1 MSSTKSIKMNVI
13 KASLTILALFLFQ
26 LNAYNQSNVVLCL
39 GQDATVCAGQTV
51 TINNC
56 NTGTNPGTAAGIYL
70 NAPSS
75 VSLSDDSWSGA
86 VAIGFPFSFY
96 GVNYTQCVIGS
107 NGLISFN
114 LANAGGYCPWSLN
127 GVAPLPN
134 PAFPSASNSIMLTY
148 EDMNPSLGGQI
159 QYQTIGTAPNR
170 KFVVIYKNIL
180 MFGCTTQCN
189 YMSIILYETSNI
201 FELHIGNKPICGTW
215 NGSLAIQGSENLPMN
230 LAHITPGRNVSVWS
244 ANQDGRRFLPTAPS
258 NTNSYTI
265 SQIPYVMVNSPGSNF
280 LWANT
285 LGQTFPY
292 NNGTLNVNPVP
303 SGTTGYFL
311 SGAACGTS
319 VGSITQDT
327 TWLTVTN
334 PTLTTTTVPDICS
347 QGIGSATAVPG
358 AGSPPPYTYLW
369 SNGQTTATATGLTM
383 GTYTVTV
390 VNGNGCTST
399 GTAVITDSPATFNGT
414 TTPVSCPGGSDGTA
428 TAVVTPITGTV
439 NFQWSNGQTTQTA
452 TGLSAGNYWCYATTA
467 SGCADT
473 IYVTIT
479 EIPPMIL
486 TMTNVVD
493 ANCYTIANG
502 QATVNVTQG
511 TPNYTYSWTGSTA
524 SAATA
529 LDLGAGLHTVTVTDM
544 NGCVQ
549 TLDVTINE
557 PLPLDI
563 TFLTQDTM
571 ICSEDAIQL
580 TAVGAGGSTTYN
592 YSWTENGLPIGNGG
606 SITVD
611 PVNSGT
617 VYCVTLSEACGSP
630 TTTECMTIVFPLEI
644 IPSTVPDHSIRCL
657 PGDFV
662 FTNTST
668 NGGDV
673 ATTQYIFS
681 NGDSYTANGLDP
693 LPETLPNPGTYSVD
707 MIVTSVYGCL
717 YFGHFQDIVEVTPLP
732 TADFTM
738 SKSPLTW
745 FETTVQTNDIS
756 SGNIANYE
764 WISPGATSVVNNGG
778 SAMITFPEGVMGTY
792 DITLVVTTNQGCSDS
807 ATYEIQVVSDV
818 IFYAPTAFTPDDD
831 EHNQVWLFYVEGIDK
846 ENFELTIHNRW
857 GEVVWE
863 THDVNSY
870 WDGYYGGQKVQPG
883 IYTWKAWYKELDNDG
898 KTEKSGIINV
908 IR

>member
-1 MSSTKSIKMNVI
+1 MLHRSTKNMSFIKL
-13 KASLTILALFLFQ
+13 SLAFLLMLATQ
-26 LNAYNQSNVVLCL
+26 LNSYSQSNVVLCL

-56 NTGTNPGTAAGIYL
+56 NTGVNPGTAAGVYL
-70 NAPSS
+70 NAPTS
-75 VSLSDDSWSGA
+75 VFLSDDVWSGS
-86 VAIGFPFSFY
+86 VPIGFPFSFY
-96 GVNYTQCVIGS
+96 GTNYSSCAIGS
-107 NGLISFN
+107 NGLISF
-114 LANAGGYCPWSLN
+114 APVSGYCPWSLA
-127 GVAPLPN
+127 GIPQLPT
-134 PAFPSASNSIMLTY
+134 AALPSARNSIMIAYQDL
-148 EDMNPSLGGQI
+148 NPATAGQV

-170 KFVVIYKNIL
+170 KFVVLYKNVA

-189 YMSIILYETSNI
+189 YLAIILYETSNI

-215 NGSLAIQGSENLPMN
+215 NGSLAVQGSENNPMTI
-230 LAHITPGRNVSVWS
+230 AHITPGRNVSVWS
-244 ANQDGRRFLPTAPS
+244 ANQDGRRFLPTAPA
-258 NTNSYTI
+258 NTNSYTM

-311 SGAACGTS
+311 TGAACGTS
-319 VGSITQDT
+319 VGSITNDT
-327 TWLTVTN
+327 TWLTVSN

-347 QGIGSATAVPG
+347 QGVGAATAVPG
-358 AGSPPPYTYLW
+358 AGSPAPYTYLW
-369 SNGQTTATATGLTM
+369 SNGQTGATATGLLA
-383 GTYTVTV
+383 GTYTVSV
-390 VNGNGCTST
+390 VNGNGCTAT
-399 GTAVITDSPATFNGT
+399 GTAVITDNPATFNST

-428 TAVVTPITGTV
+428 TAVVTPVTGLV
-439 NFQWSNGQTTQTA
+439 NFQWSNGQSSQTA

-486 TMTNVVD
+486 TMTNIVD

-511 TPNYTYSWTGSTA
+511 TPAYTYSWTGSTA

-549 TLDVTINE
+549 TMDVTISE
-557 PLPLDI
+557 PAPLDI

-571 ICSEDAIQL
+571 ICSEDAILL
-580 TAVGAGGSTTYN
+580 TAIGAGGSTTYT
-592 YSWTENGLPIGNGG
+592 YTWTEDGLPIGNG
-606 SITVD
+606 SSLTVD
-611 PVNSGT
+611 PINSGT
-617 VYCVTLSEACGSP
+617 VYCVTLSESCGSP
-630 TTTECMTIVFPLEI
+630 TTTECMTITFPLEI
-644 IPSTVPDHSIRCL
+644 IPNTVPDFAQRCL

-662 FTNTST
+662 FSNMST
-668 NGGDV
+668 NGVDV

-681 NGDSYTANGLDP
+681 TGESFTVNSLDA
-693 LPETLPNPGTYSVD
+693 LPHTLPNPGTYTVD
-707 MIVTSVYGCL
+707 MVVTSVHGCL

-756 SGNIANYE
+756 SGNIANYNWVSSE
-764 WISPGATSVVNNGG
+764 ATSIVNNGG

-792 DITLVVTTNQGCSDS
+792 DITLIVTTNLGCSDS
-807 ATYEIQVVSDV
+807 VTYPIQVVSDV

-831 EHNQVWLFYVEGIDK
+831 EHNQVWMFYVEGIDK
-846 ENFELTIHNRW
+846 ANFELTVHNRW

-863 THDVNSY
+863 THDVNSF
-870 WDGYYGGQKVQPG
+870 WDGYYNGQKVQPG

-898 KTEKSGIINV
+898 KNERTGIINV

>member
-1 MSSTKSIKMNVI
+1 MSFRITKILNFP
-13 KASLTILALFLFQ
+13 KAALVSFMMILSQMHAFSQ
-26 LNAYNQSNVVLCL
+26 NNVVLCL
-39 GQDATVCAGQTV
+39 GQDATICAGQTV

-56 NTGTNPGTAAGIYL
+56 NTGTNPGTAAGVYL
-70 NAPSS
+70 NAPTSLF
-75 VSLSDDSWSGA
+75 LSDDVWSGQ
-86 VAIGFPFSFY
+86 VPIGFSFNFY
-96 GVNYTQCVIGS
+96 GTNYSTCAIGS
-107 NGLISFN
+107 NGLISF
-114 LANAGGYCPWSLN
+114 APVSGYCPWSLA
-127 GVAPLPN
+127 GVPPLPT
-134 PAFPSASNSIMLTY
+134 AALPSARNSIMIAYQDL
-148 EDMNPSLGGQI
+148 NPATAGQV

-170 KFVVIYKNIL
+170 KFVVLYKNVA

-189 YMSIILYETSNI
+189 YLAIILYETSNI

-215 NGSLAIQGSENLPMN
+215 NGSLAIQGSENNPMTV
-230 LAHITPGRNVSVWS
+230 AHITPGRNVSVWS
-244 ANQDGRRFLPTAPS
+244 ANQDGRRFLPTSPS
-258 NTNSYTI
+258 NTNSYTM
-265 SQIPYVMVNSPGSNF
+265 SQIPYTMVNSPGSNF
-280 LWANT
+280 LWSNT

-311 SGAACGTS
+311 TGAACGTS

-327 TWLTVTN
+327 TWITVTN
-334 PTLTTTTVPDICS
+334 PSITTTNTPDVCS
-347 QGIGSATAVPG
+347 QGIGTATAVPG
-358 AGSPPPYTYLW
+358 ASSSPPYTYLW
-369 SNGQTTATATGLTM
+369 SNGQTTQTATGLTA
-383 GTYTVTV
+383 GNYTVSV
-390 VNGNGCTST
+390 VNGNGCTAT
-399 GTAVITDSPATFNGT
+399 GTVTITDNPATFNST

-428 TAVVTPITGTV
+428 TAVVTPITGAI
-439 NFQWSNGQTTQTA
+439 NYIWSNGQTTQTA
-452 TGLSAGNYWCYATTA
+452 TGLSAGNYWCYASTA
-467 SGCADT
+467 SGCQDT

-479 EIPPMIL
+479 EIPPMVL
-486 TMTNVVD
+486 TMSNIVD
-493 ANCYTIANG
+493 ANCYTFANG

-511 TPNYTYSWTGSTA
+511 TPNYAYSWTGSTA

-549 TLDVTINE
+549 TMDVLINE

-571 ICSEDAIQL
+571 ICSEDAISL
-580 TAVGAGGSTTYN
+580 SAIGSGGSSPYT
-592 YSWTENGLPIGNGG
+592 YSWTEDGLPIGNGG
-606 SITVD
+606 SFTVD
-611 PVNSGT
+611 PINSGT

-630 TTTECMTIVFPLEI
+630 ITTECMTITFPLEI
-644 IPSTVPDHSIRCL
+644 IPNTVPDHTIRCL

-662 FTNTST
+662 FSNTST
-668 NGGDV
+668 NGGDI
-673 ATTQYIFS
+673 ASTEYIFS
-681 NGDSYTANGLDP
+681 TGESFSVNSLDP
-693 LPETLPNPGTYSVD
+693 LPHTLPTPGTYSLD
-707 MIVTSVYGCL
+707 MVVTSLYGCT
-717 YFGHFQDIVEVTPLP
+717 YQGHFQDIVEVTPLP

-756 SGNIANYE
+756 SGNIASYI
-764 WISPGATSVVNNGG
+764 WSSPGATNVVNNGG
-778 SAMITFPEGVMGTY
+778 SAMISYPEGVMGTY
-792 DITLVVTTNQGCSDS
+792 NITLVVTTNQGCSDS

-863 THDVNSY
+863 THDVNAY
-870 WDGYYGGQKVQPG
+870 WDGYYNGQRVQPG
-883 IYTWKAWYKELDNDG
+883 IYTWKAWYKELDTDG
-898 KTEKSGIINV
+898 KNEKTGIINV

>member
-1 MSSTKSIKMNVI
+1 MNVI
-13 KASLTILALFLFQ
+13 KALLVSLALLSFQ
-26 LNAYNQSNVVLCL
+26 LNTYSQSNVVLCL

-75 VSLSDDSWSGA
+75 VSLSDDSWSSA
-86 VAIGFPFSFY
+86 VPIGFPFSFY
-96 GVNYTQCVIGS
+96 GVNYSQCVIGS

-114 LANAGGYCPWSLN
+114 LANANGYCPWSFS
-127 GVAPLPN
+127 GASPLPSTSL
-134 PAFPSASNSIMLTY
+134 PGASNSIMLTY
-148 EDMNPSLGGQI
+148 QDINPSLGGQI

-170 KFVVIYKNIL
+170 KFVVIYKNIM
-180 MFGCTTQCN
+180 MFSCSTQCN
-189 YMSIILYETSNI
+189 YMAIILYETSNI
-201 FELHIGNKPICGTW
+201 FELHIGNKPLCTSW
-215 NGSLAIQGSENLPMN
+215 NSGLAIQGSENLPMN
-230 LAHITPGRNVSVWS
+230 LAHITPGRNLSVWS
-244 ANQDGRRFLPTAPS
+244 ANQDGRRFLPTSPS
-258 NTNSYTI
+258 NTNSYSM
-265 SQIPYVMVNSPGSNF
+265 SQIPYVMINSPGSNF
-280 LWANT
+280 VWANT

-303 SGTTGYFL
+303 TGTTGYFL

-327 TWLTVTN
+327 TWITVSN
-334 PTLTTTTVPDICS
+334 PTLSTTTVPDICA

-358 AGSPPPYTYLW
+358 AGSPPPYTYTW
-369 SNGQTTATATGLTM
+369 SNGQTTATATGLTV
-383 GTYTVTV
+383 GTYTVSV
-390 VNGNGCTST
+390 VNGNGCTASSSAT
-399 GTAVITDSPATFNGT
+399 ITDSPATFSGT
-414 TTPVSCPGGSDGTA
+414 TTPVSCPGGNDGTA
-428 TAVVTPITGTV
+428 TAIVTPVTGAV
-439 NFQWSNGQTTQTA
+439 NFEWSNGQTTQTA
-452 TGLSAGNYWCYATTA
+452 TGLSAGNYWCYATTT
-467 SGCADT
+467 SGCQDS

-479 EIPPMIL
+479 EIPPML
-486 TMTNVVD
+486 LSMTNVVD
-493 ANCYTIANG
+493 ANCYTFANG
-502 QATVNVTQG
+502 QATVNVLQG
-511 TPNYTYSWTGSTA
+511 TPNYSFSWTGSTA
-524 SAATA
+524 SSATA
-529 LDLGAGLHTVTVTDM
+529 LDLGVGVHTVTVTDM

-563 TFLTQDTM
+563 TYVTPDSM
-571 ICSEDAIQL
+571 ICSENSIIL
-580 TAVGAGGSTTYN
+580 TVNGTGGSTNYT
-592 YSWTENGLPIGNGG
+592 YSWTENGLPVGNGS
-606 SITVD
+606 SISVD
-611 PVNSGT
+611 PTTSGT
-617 VYCVTLSEACGSP
+617 VYCVTLSESCGSP
-630 TTTECMTIVFPLEI
+630 TTTECMTITFPTDI
-644 IPSTVPDHSIRCL
+644 IPNTIPDNSIRCL
-657 PGDFV
+657 PGHFN
-662 FTNTST
+662 FENLST
-668 NGGDV
+668 NGGEV
-673 ATTQYIFS
+673 ANTQFIFS
-681 NGDSYTANGLDP
+681 NGDSYNSSGLDP
-693 LPETLPNPGTYSVD
+693 LSISIPQPGVYSLD
-707 MIVTSVYGCL
+707 MVVTSIYDCI
-717 YFGHFQDIVEVTPLP
+717 YTAHFQDIVEVTPLP

-764 WISPGATSVVNNGG
+764 WISTGATNLVNNGG
-778 SAMITFPEGVMGTY
+778 SAMITYPEGVMGTY

>member
-1 MSSTKSIKMNVI
+1 MNFIKLTSVI
-13 KASLTILALFLFQ
+13 VLMLATQ
-26 LNAYNQSNVVLCL
+26 LNSFAQSNVVLCL
-39 GQDATVCAGQTV
+39 GVDATICAGQTV

-56 NTGTNPGTAAGIYL
+56 NTGVNPGTAAGVYL
-70 NAPSS
+70 NAPTS
-75 VSLSDDSWSGA
+75 VFLSDDVWSGS

-96 GVNYTQCVIGS
+96 GTNYSNCVIGS
-107 NGLISFN
+107 NGLISFVT
-114 LANAGGYCPWSLN
+114 ANAGGYCPWSLA
-127 GVAPLPN
+127 GVTPLPN
-134 PAFPSASNSIMLTY
+134 MAFPSARNSIMIAYQDL
-148 EDMNPSLGGQI
+148 NPATAGQV

-170 KFVVIYKNIL
+170 KFVVLYKNVA

-189 YMSIILYETSNI
+189 YLAIILYETSNI

-215 NGSLAIQGSENLPMN
+215 NSSLAIQGSENNPMTV
-230 LAHITPGRNVSVWS
+230 AHITPGRNVSVWS
-244 ANQDGRRFLPTAPS
+244 ANQDGRRFLPTAPA
-258 NTNSYTI
+258 NTNSYTM

-311 SGAACGTS
+311 TGAACGTS
-319 VGSITQDT
+319 VGSITNDT

-334 PTLTTTTVPDICS
+334 PTLATTTVPDICS
-347 QGIGSATAVPG
+347 QGVGTATAVPG
-358 AGSPPPYTYLW
+358 AGSPPPYTYAW
-369 SNGQTTATATGLTM
+369 SNGATGATATGLIA

-390 VNGNGCTST
+390 VNGNGCSSI
-399 GTAVITDSPATFNGT
+399 GTAVVSDNPATFNST

-428 TAVVTPITGTV
+428 TAVVTPITGVV

-486 TMTNVVD
+486 TMTNIVN

-511 TPNYTYSWTGSTA
+511 TPAYSYSWTGSTA

-529 LDLGAGLHTVTVTDM
+529 LDLGAGLHTVTVTDI

-549 TLDVTINE
+549 TLDVTISE
-557 PLPLDI
+557 PAPLDI

-571 ICSEDAIQL
+571 ICSEDAILL
-580 TAVGAGGSTTYN
+580 TATGAGGSTTYT
-592 YSWTENGLPIGNGG
+592 YTWTEDGLPIGNG
-606 SITVD
+606 SSLTVD
-611 PVNSGT
+611 PINSGT

-630 TTTECMTIVFPLEI
+630 TTTECMTIIFPLEI
-644 IPSTVPDHSIRCL
+644 IPNTVPDFSQRCL

-662 FTNTST
+662 FSNMST
-668 NGGDV
+668 NGVDV

-681 NGDSYTANGLDP
+681 TGESFTVNSLDP
-693 LPETLPNPGTYSVD
+693 LPHTLPNPGTYTVD
-707 MIVTSVYGCL
+707 MIVTSVHGCL

-756 SGNIANYE
+756 TGNIANYN
-764 WISPGATSVVNNGG
+764 WVSSGATSIVNNGG
-778 SAMITFPEGVMGTY
+778 TAMITFPEGVMGTY
-792 DITLVVTTNQGCSDS
+792 DITLIVTTNLGCSDS
-807 ATYEIQVVSDV
+807 VTYPIQVVSDV

-831 EHNQVWLFYVEGIDK
+831 EHNQVWMFYVEGIDK
-846 ENFELTIHNRW
+846 ANFELTIHNRW

-870 WDGYYGGQKVQPG
+870 WDGYYNGQKVQPG

-898 KTEKSGIINV
+898 KNERSGIINV